1 MHADMFPKYQSE
13 KVFPAISHIKLIILT
28 NQLLVFKLKHNRVK
42 SESIFISQRMLG
54 DWLIL
59 ITNLSVKTPTRLDQS
74 PSQFQSEC
82 CRCIKITLIILI
94 NKVKT
99 QNTQMRAECKKNYLA
114 NIRVCHE
121 KLAQWFDRSYI
132 NFLHFFVA

>member
-1 MHADMFPKYQSE
+1 MFPKYQSE

-59 ITNLSVKTPTRLDQS
+59 ITNLSVKTPTRLD
-74 PSQFQSEC
+74 
-82 CRCIKITLIILI
+82 
-94 NKVKT
+94 
-99 QNTQMRAECKKNYLA
+99 
-114 NIRVCHE
+114 
-121 KLAQWFDRSYI
+121 
-132 NFLHFFVA
+132 